1 MKNIK
6 SNSDINW
13 GKCYDFYEIEFR
25 DNYRTISKPQNNSHF
40 EMLKTRAKKYLK
52 RENTF
57 CEIGFSAGLT
67 LRYATEIFSQ
77 VYGRDISEKNIEY
90 TQKELHDEGI
100 KNVRLFHFDLMK
112 KDRGFEGKF
121 DVISFIHGL
130 EHFANEDY
138 KVILDNIKYYL
149 KKDGIFTGA
158 LPYKNIYKYRMCP
171 NCEHV
176 FEIDG
181 HISSHDLE
189 SITDIFV
196 KNGFQVIYL
205 NNFNLKYYLSA
216 SNFIM
221 KFLKFL
227 YYKLKKPTSQIE
239 YIVKPN
245 NS

>member
-6 SNSDINW
+6 SNSDVDW
-13 GKCYDFYEIEFR
+13 GKCYDFYEIEYR
-25 DNYRTISKPQNNSHF
+25 DNYRTISKPQNESHF
-40 EMLKTRAKKYLK
+40 ETLKTRAKKYLK
-52 RENTF
+52 RDNIF

-67 LRYATEIFSQ
+67 LRYATEIFGQ
-77 VYGRDISEKNIEY
+77 VYGLDIAKKNVEY
-90 TQKELHDEGI
+90 TQKELKDEGI
-100 KNVRLFHFDLMK
+100 KNVKLFHSDLMK
-112 KDRGFEGKF
+112 KDERFEGKF

-130 EHFANEDY
+130 EHFTNENY

-181 HISSHDLE
+181 HLSSHDLE
-189 SITDIFV
+189 SMNDIFV

-205 NNFNLKYYLSA
+205 NNFNLKYYLSN
-216 SNFIM
+216 SNFFW
-221 KFLKFL
+221 KVLKFL
-227 YYKLKKPTSQIE
+227 YHILKKPTIILPKISTTG
-239 YIVKPN
+239 
-245 NS
+245 